1 MKRRM
6 EQKLAL
12 ARAQIDLENEKLE
25 MEWALEKQILEI
37 KIASKSVFQ
46 KKKEMEKKKLQDQLK
61 QLCDSEVRVE
71 SEIQKLQ
78 NQKKEAKR
86 LATNSKVTRVA
97 KFEELPIGPL
107 NSTPIVDPEE
117 GTSTAGTK
125 KKTVDRLQST
135 ISIVKKKGHEA
146 KKEETESKEEC
157 ESEEGSSLDNSLV
170 EDLGESSS
178 CNTSDEKKRK
188 RRDAAVSTRA
198 QMSARQFLSRK
209 LPVFSG
215 RPDEW
220 PIFISSFNTTTK
232 ACGFSN
238 LENLARLQESLR
250 GPAREAV
257 CTRMLLPGSVPQ
269 IIDTLRMLYRRPE
282 QLLNTLLVKVRKAEP
297 PRSDRLGSFISFG
310 MVVQQLCDHLEATE
324 LNDHLVNPLLIQEL
338 VGKLPPSTKMDWVR
352 FKRQHSKITLRTLSD
367 FLSDLVSTASE
378 VTGITDAPSDPG
390 NRLGK
395 SKGGKQKEYES
406 HINTHLEGSSKP
418 EHTRRHVRYVV
429 ALIID

>member
-1 MKRRM
+1 EKDPNNSSDEESEAEDAISVDDTIDETGKSGTEKFKTISEDEEVSAALKRMKVEKERLKRKM

-25 MEWALEKQILEI
+25 MEWVLEKQILEM

-107 NSTPIVDPEE
+107 SSTPIADPEE

-125 KKTVDRLQST
+125 KKTDRLQST

-157 ESEEGSSLDNSLV
+157 ESEEGSFLDNSLV

-178 CNTSDEKKRK
+178 CNTSEEEEIDEKK
-188 RRDAAVSTRA
+188 
-198 QMSARQFLSRK
+198 
-209 LPVFSG
+209 
-215 RPDEW
+215 
-220 PIFISSFNTTTK
+220 
-232 ACGFSN
+232 
-238 LENLARLQESLR
+238 
-250 GPAREAV
+250 
-257 CTRMLLPGSVPQ
+257 
-269 IIDTLRMLYRRPE
+269 
-282 QLLNTLLVKVRKAEP
+282 
-297 PRSDRLGSFISFG
+297 
-310 MVVQQLCDHLEATE
+310 
-324 LNDHLVNPLLIQEL
+324 
-338 VGKLPPSTKMDWVR
+338 
-352 FKRQHSKITLRTLSD
+352 
-367 FLSDLVSTASE
+367 
-378 VTGITDAPSDPG
+378 
-390 NRLGK
+390 
-395 SKGGKQKEYES
+395 
-406 HINTHLEGSSKP
+406 
-418 EHTRRHVRYVV
+418 
-429 ALIID
+429 